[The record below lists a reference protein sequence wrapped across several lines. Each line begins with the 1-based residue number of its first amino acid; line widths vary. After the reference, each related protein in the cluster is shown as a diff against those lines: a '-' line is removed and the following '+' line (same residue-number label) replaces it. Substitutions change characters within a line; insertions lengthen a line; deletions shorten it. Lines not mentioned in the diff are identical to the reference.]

1 MRITEEQAKFIEENF
16 KPPVFIIDAIE
27 GITDP
32 LNFQYAYRIEIGEV
46 RFHNSPY
53 SFEIRRRGEHIIVEN
68 PHGLR

>member
-32 LNFQYAYRIEIGEV
+32 PDFQHVDRIEIGEV

-53 SFEIRRRGEHIIVEN
+53 SFEVRRRGEHIRVY
-68 PHGLR
+68 HW